1 MWNYNYF
8 LISYIIQAF
17 MRLGIWIVILRVLLL
32 IQPRFLLRE
41 KSILRCPSAKRDGP
55 NIATRAAAL
64 VSGTE
69 AKVDASKS
77 YVEIVVYKFRTLGK
91 ICINRFVLPAHYL
104 VSETLGGTLNPLSY

>member
-1 MWNYNYF
+1 
-8 LISYIIQAF
+8 

-32 IQPRFLLRE
+32 IQPHGSSCE
-41 KSILRCPSAKRDGP
+41 NKSILRCPSAKRDGP

>member
-1 MWNYNYF
+1 MDSNSSSIAANPPTVPP
-8 LISYIIQAF
+8 A
-17 MRLGIWIVILRVLLL
+17 
-32 IQPRFLLRE
+32 RE
-41 KSILRCPSAKRDGP
+41 SILRCPSAKRDGP

-91 ICINRFVLPAHYL
+91 TCINRFVQGTTWFLKS
-104 VSETLGGTLNPLSY
+104 SEEP